1 MLQVVRVLYMEDD
14 EGTARLMQKRLSRV
28 GYQVDV
34 APNGREGLRLFASSH
49 YDVVL
54 VDYNMPELSGL
65 QVVQRLAEQDALPA
79 IIMLTGTG
87 NERIAVEALKLGA
100 ADYVVKD
107 VEGVY
112 LDLLPTIIE
121 QGLKNQQLM
130 QDKRLAEEALRE
142 SEERFRMLFE
152 YAPDPYYISHLEG
165 TLIDCNRAV
174 EMLLGLNKKDLLGKN
189 VVELRLL
196 APEQIQNMAALTAH
210 GVEGHFSDPE
220 ELTITRPDG
229 RQLVVDVRAI
239 PMRINGQALVLGIGR
254 DITWRK
260 QAEAQM
266 KAHIEQLKT
275 LHQIDDDLTRRLD
288 MAYVRQM
295 ALDIL
300 LRMSGACAGCIAPID
315 EGQIQELHSV
325 GYPEISSRP
334 YPLDTPSIVARVVQ
348 RREAEWVQDV
358 AADPDYFPVWP
369 GVCSQIVIPL
379 ISQER
384 LIGIVSLETDQPDR
398 FNAERFDFL
407 KLIAARIAIAIDNAQ
422 LYATSQQQLVELQD
436 LYVEISKLEQ
446 LKTDMIRIAA
456 HDLRNPLSVVFSY
469 IGLLRKTVWDQLT
482 EKQQKYIASID
493 NAARQMKSIT
503 TDFLSLD
510 RIEETALGKLQ
521 GQKINLVD
529 LVQSVFVDFCA
540 QSEHKNQTF
549 RFSSPETPIPVQGY
563 RAELRQSVAN
573 LVGNAIKYTPA
584 GGTIDVI
591 LQQQNAIARFEVIDS
606 GYGIPEAQQ
615 DKLFQPFFRVQSEE
629 TESIEGTGLG
639 LYLVSKIVERHGGQ
653 VIFCSKPG
661 NGSTFGFELPLLLE

>member
-152 YAPDPYYISHLEG
+152 YAPDPYYISHFEG

>member
-1 MLQVVRVLYMEDD
+1 MLPAVRVLYMEDD
-14 EGTARLMQKRLSRV
+14 EGTARLMQKRLSRA

-34 APNGREGLRLFASSH
+34 APNGREGLHLFASGH

-65 QVVQRLAEQDALPA
+65 QVVQRLAEQDAQSV

-152 YAPDPYYISHLEG
+152 YAPDPYYISHLDG

-174 EMLLGLNKKDLLGKN
+174 EMLLGLNKEDLLGKN
-189 VVELRLL
+189 VVEIRLL
-196 APEQIQNMAALTAH
+196 APEQIQNMTALTAH

-229 RQLVVDVRAI
+229 RQLVVDIRAI

-288 MAYVRQM
+288 MSYVQQM

-300 LRMSGACAGCIAPID
+300 LRMSGARAGCIAPID
-315 EGQIQELHSV
+315 EGQIQEPHSV
-325 GYPEISSRP
+325 GYPEIASQP
-334 YPLDTPSIVARVVQ
+334 YSLDTPSIVARVVQ

-407 KLIAARIAIAIDNAQ
+407 KLIAARIAVAIDNAQ

-482 EKQQKYIASID
+482 EKQQKYIVSID

-503 TDFLSLD
+503 ADFLSLD
-510 RIEETALGKLQ
+510 RIEETALGELQ
-521 GQKINLVD
+521 GQKIDLVD
-529 LVQSVFVDFCA
+529 LVQGVFVDFCA
-540 QSEHKNQTF
+540 QSEQKNQTF
-549 RFSSPETPIPVQGY
+549 KFSSPETPILVQGY
-563 RAELRQSVAN
+563 RAELRQAVTN

-591 LQQQNAIARFEVIDS
+591 LQQQNAMARFEVVDS

-629 TESIEGTGLG
+629 TASIEGTGLG

-653 VIFCSKPG
+653 VIFRSQPG
-661 NGSTFGFELPLLLE
+661 NGSIFGFELPLYG